1 VTGILAQE
9 YPESQAAYPADD
21 LERLAAI
28 YGGPGEAF
36 LIAEADGQVIG
47 TCGVKAEGRTTALL
61 RRLFVH
67 AAYRGRGVGSRLI
80 DAAIT
85 HCRAQGYR
93 QVRIRTSDR
102 MTSAIAVC
110 VHKGFQE
117 AERFRLGTAQ
127 LVHLMLRV

>member
-21 LERLAAI
+21 LERLAAT
-28 YGGPGEAF
+28 YGRPREAF
-36 LIAEADGQVIG
+36 LIAEAAGQVIG
-47 TCGVKAEGRTTALL
+47 TCGVKAEERRTALL

-67 AAYRGRGVGSRLI
+67 AAYRGRGIGLRLV

-85 HCRAQGYR
+85 HCRAHGYR
-93 QVRIRTSDR
+93 RIRIRTSDR
-102 MTSAIAVC
+102 MTAAIALC

-117 AERFRLGTAQ
+117 EERFRLGTVQ
-127 LVHLMLRV
+127 LVQLTLRI